1 MKLTSTLL
9 KQLIKE
15 EVEATTVKEAAPPPF
30 DVAEL
35 DDLAAQLQQ
44 MDIRDAYKL
53 IGELEDQA
61 EDPALK
67 KALHNISMNLG
78 QSTRQRMKDAGKADL
93 AYDLEEITRI
103 VKEEMDDVG
112 GGAYIT
118 HGEPGGSRARAPRTG
133 ETVMVADEI
142 LRLSSEGGT
151 EPHEYLVSLG
161 FSAEGA
167 DNLLGMANL
176 LDHVQGGMT
185 FKEGTKK

>member
-9 KQLIKE
+9 KQLVKE
-15 EVEATTVKEAAPPPF
+15 EVEAATVKEAAPPPF

-118 HGEPGGSRARAPRTG
+118 HGEPGGSRAHAPRTG
-133 ETVMVADEI
+133 EAVMVADEI
-142 LRLSSEGGT
+142 LRLSSEGGI

-161 FSAEGA
+161 FSDAGA

-176 LDHVQGGMT
+176 LDHVKGGMT

>member
-118 HGEPGGSRARAPRTG
+118 HGEPGGSRAHAPRTG
-133 ETVMVADEI
+133 KTAMLADEI
-142 LRLSSEGGT
+142 LRLSAEEGA

-161 FSAEGA
+161 FNDQGA
-167 DNLLGMANL
+167 DNLLGTVNL
-176 LDHVQGGMT
+176 LDYVKGGIT

>member
-1 MKLTSTLL
+1 MKLTPTLL

-15 EVEATTVKEAAPPPF
+15 EVEATQPPI

-53 IGELEDQA
+53 IGELETQA

-78 QSTRQRMKDAGKADL
+78 QSTRQRMKDAGMADL

-142 LRLSSEGGT
+142 LRLSSEGGM

-176 LDHVQGGMT
+176 FDHVQSGMT
-185 FKEGTKK
+185 FREGTKK